1 MRLHFVEDVMKRK
14 LRAHAALDASFDQ
27 IAVQCREIEPA
38 VIHSKRVRYNI
49 VNLFP
54 LIYNFLS
61 FLMLPTLTSRRL
73 R

>member
-1 MRLHFVEDVMKRK
+1 MRRIWKDYNEVAFRGRHGEEK
-14 LRAHAALDASFDQ
+14 LRAHAALDALFGQ

-38 VIHSKRVRYNI
+38 VMHSKRVRYNI

-61 FLMLPTLTSRRL
+61 F
-73 R
+73 

>member
-1 MRLHFVEDVMKRK
+1 MRLHFVEDMMKRK
-14 LRAHAALDASFDQ
+14 LRAHAALDALFGQ
-27 IAVQCREIEPA
+27 TAVQCREIEPA

-61 FLMLPTLTSRRL
+61 F
-73 R
+73 